1 VYAREEE
8 LLRLR
13 EVAEALEQEQYRSM
27 LDLQTGQRHMDG
39 LSEKVVELQSQL
51 RLAGADS
58 VAMKQELGSCRNVAA
73 LLERQKQELLR
84 EAALLRDEIVA
95 LRGKMEQRDVERAA
109 QAEKLDLERRRAQ
122 EMEGVL
128 QALRAREHASQEA
141 ERARA
146 NENVSLQDQLRK
158 ARDEAER
165 QGQELRAVRAR
176 MEDLDYESQ
185 RRLRTCTA
193 EGAERD
199 GLQAEAA
206 QMRVRLRELQEMTER
221 QGVALEAKQEEM
233 TQLRLRLSRMQAEAE
248 RSERHVLELETCLRR
263 HAPAFPVPLN
273 PAGARRA
280 SRRIRPGGPIIRL
293 AMFRPGGASDRAV
306 CVCGGGGA
314 GTTTLRGGRRRRRG
328 SSSWAR
334 HSWRRT
340 RTSCAARCARRRTS
354 WSGPSSRC
362 RTARGARDPEESARR
377 QRAPGRGDE
386 AASWLRCGAHA
397 LLASVYPDEV
407 GM

>member
-1 VYAREEE
+1 MYAREEE

-84 EAALLRDEIVA
+84 EGALLRDEIVA

-109 QAEKLDLERRRAQ
+109 QAEKLELERRRTQ
-122 EMEGVL
+122 ELEGVL

-158 ARDEAER
+158 ARDDVER
-165 QGQELRAVRAR
+165 QGQELLAVRAR
-176 MEDLDYESQ
+176 MEDLDYEAQ
-185 RRLRTCTA
+185 RRQRACTA

-206 QMRVRLRELQEMTER
+206 QMRTRLRELQEMTER

-263 HAPAFPVPLN
+263 HPTPPPSAPASTPTHP
-273 PAGARRA
+273 PHRMRGPRSERR
-280 SRRIRPGGPIIRL
+280 
-293 AMFRPGGASDRAV
+293 V
-306 CVCGGGGA
+306 KC
-314 GTTTLRGGRRRRRG
+314 GGRRYSAPGSLVTGALGRPCGFASRHDDAARG
-328 SSSWAR
+328 LEATAR
-334 HSWRRT
+334 QQQLGTAQLASEKDELRGALRKAEDQLERAQLQAPPPPNT
-340 RTSCAARCARRRTS
+340 RTTRASQRK
-354 WSGPSSRC
+354 GP
-362 RTARGARDPEESARR
+362 GDGEGK
-377 QRAPGRGDE
+377 APAVSPPLVTYTG
-386 AASWLRCGAHA
+386 
-397 LLASVYPDEV
+397 
-407 GM
+407 

>member
-1 VYAREEE
+1 MNVALYRNSLRMHFSRGAFLTSACCWQQVYAREEE

-13 EVAEALEQEQYRSM
+13 EIAEALEQEQYRSM

-51 RLAGADS
+51 RLAGADT

-95 LRGKMEQRDVERAA
+95 LRGKLEQRDVERAA
-109 QAEKLDLERRRAQ
+109 QAEKLDLERRRTQ
-122 EMEGVL
+122 ELEGVL

-146 NENVSLQDQLRK
+146 NDNVSLQDQLRK
-158 ARDEAER
+158 ARDEVER

-176 MEDLDYESQ
+176 MEDLDYEAQ
-185 RRLRTCTA
+185 RRQRTCTA

-206 QMRVRLRELQEMTER
+206 QMRARLRELQEMTER

-263 HAPAFPVPLN
+263 YASILPPCISLPPSLSLRPHPI
-273 PAGARRA
+273 RRA
-280 SRRIRPGGPIIRL
+280 R
-293 AMFRPGGASDRAV
+293 
-306 CVCGGGGA
+306 
-314 GTTTLRGGRRRRRG
+314 
-328 SSSWAR
+328 
-334 HSWRRT
+334 
-340 RTSCAARCARRRTS
+340 
-354 WSGPSSRC
+354 
-362 RTARGARDPEESARR
+362 
-377 QRAPGRGDE
+377 
-386 AASWLRCGAHA
+386 
-397 LLASVYPDEV
+397 
-407 GM
+407 